1 VLQKN
6 LDRPTRA
13 RIDRLYATYKP
24 HYLSGG
30 VEQVVFSE
38 RRNPET
44 RTARAFRLLS
54 HRLPSRGRVLDFGAG
69 NGAALKSFLARF
81 PGWTGDAYDVSS
93 HKKREVL
100 ALPRVKYFFSKEEDL
115 SECRYEAVI
124 LWHTLE
130 HIFQPTQI
138 LKTIRMLLKPNGVLV
153 LQVPDLN
160 RNPFDLGI
168 YDHVSHFTQASLLS
182 YMSAIGWKP
191 KIDGTGWFHNTLTFA
206 FGPSTKF
213 RRSSAERRP
222 ARPFADLKQRLQSFA
237 RLKER
242 DHVIFGTAQG
252 ALLTYAQ
259 GGRRPKAFLDED
271 PNRWG
276 KKLFRI
282 PILSPTKRPRLPILF
297 PFSKVNEKKIRK
309 KLRLPNGRKKPFRK
323 NEKFLR

>member
-1 VLQKN
+1 M
-6 LDRPTRA
+6 DPATRR

-30 VEQVVFSE
+30 VEQVVFSG
-38 RRNPET
+38 RCNPET

-54 HRLPSRGRVLDFGAG
+54 HRLPLRGRVLDFGTG

-81 PGWTGDAYDVSS
+81 PRWTGDAYDVSS

-100 ALPRVKYFFSKEEDL
+100 ALPRVKNFYAKEKEL
-115 SECRYEAVI
+115 SRGRYDAVI

-130 HIFQPTQI
+130 HIYKPTHV
-138 LKTIRMLLKPNGVLV
+138 LETIRMLLKPSGVLV

-160 RNPFDLGI
+160 RNSFDLGI
-168 YDHVSHFTQASLLS
+168 YDHVSHFTQASLLH
-182 YMSAIGWKP
+182 YMSAIGWSP
-191 KIDGTGWFHNTLTFA
+191 KIDGIGWFHNTLTFA
-206 FGPSTKF
+206 FGPSTKS
-213 RRSSAERRP
+213 RRSSAESRP
-222 ARPFADLKQRLQSFA
+222 ARPFTDLKQRLQSFA

-276 KKLFRI
+276 KNLFQI
-282 PILSPTKRPRLPILF
+282 PILSPVKRPRLPILF
-297 PFSKVNEKKIRK
+297 PFSKMNEMKIRK
-309 KLRLPNGRKKPFRK
+309 RMRLSGGKRKTVC
-323 NEKFLR
+323 